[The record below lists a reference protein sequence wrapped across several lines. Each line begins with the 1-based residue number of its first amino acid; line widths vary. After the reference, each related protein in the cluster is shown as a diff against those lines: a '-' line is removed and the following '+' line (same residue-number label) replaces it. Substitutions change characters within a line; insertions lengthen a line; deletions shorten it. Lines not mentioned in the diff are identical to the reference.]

1 MLLQNDSAYWEAM
14 KHRHLVLA
22 YVLTWAVQV
31 GYAIFIAVRWRKSR
45 D

>member
-1 MLLQNDSAYWEAM
+1 MFLQNDSAYWEAM

-22 YVLTWAVQV
+22 YVLTWAVQLS
-31 GYAIFIAVRWRKSR
+31 YAVFIAMRWRKSR